1 MAMDR
6 GGLTFHKEEAK
17 THNSCSMISKAPQIL
32 KWLLFCKS
40 VSMIDR
46 VVMYT
51 QPCGA
56 IQFVVL
62 PPPRTP
68 KRSGKTGDRS
78 VSDELRRERMKLTV
92 SRSSLYYQ
100 DWM

>member
-1 MAMDR
+1 MAMDK

-32 KWLLFCKS
+32 KLLLFCKS

-51 QPCGA
+51 PVEPSNLLCCL
-56 IQFVVL
+56 L
-62 PPPRTP
+62 PELQKDQERLE
-68 KRSGKTGDRS
+68 TG
-78 VSDELRRERMKLTV
+78 V
-92 SRSSLYYQ
+92 
-100 DWM
+100 